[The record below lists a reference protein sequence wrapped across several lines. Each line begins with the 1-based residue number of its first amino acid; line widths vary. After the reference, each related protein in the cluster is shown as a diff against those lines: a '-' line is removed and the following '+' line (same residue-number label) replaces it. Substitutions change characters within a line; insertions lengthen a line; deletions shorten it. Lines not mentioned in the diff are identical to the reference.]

1 MPHYFAC
8 PACKQKNYGQQSAPA
23 GQQYRYGLRCARC
36 GKRGIYWVADAGTR
50 DLLIEQKHVSAED
63 IAVGSGTSNIRWMEP
78 EAPSGDTFDGIVNLL
93 KGNATFVAAYS
104 QGVRTKEFKDR
115 SRIFDKV
122 EEGQCEGQC
131 LHWIRRVLQG
141 GRETYRVEPNKGATS
156 RGDWDIREK
165 QMNQHFAGAIAQA
178 QREKSLGTRNPQLD
192 EITRY
197 FTERRKAAG
206 FTLSG
211 DGKTWTYLADQEAR
225 WVAMKQQEKAAL
237 DAANVTGF
245 YGHSWEKLKVELDRQ
260 LKGAEAM
267 KQTSKRP
274 FSNIVAT
281 KSLNRTPYAST
292 AGFVKVLMADGAFKA
307 KTCALL
313 GIGLRVGRGEA
324 GGEISGHAI
333 AVHWKSDIELF
344 LFDPNIGVFSSGN
357 KAALGKALED
367 LVGLGWSQVLEWELD
382 GTYGYSLFEW
392 RGSETDVQPREKPM
406 LVSPSD
412 VATGL
417 ENKVAGVVPL
427 KIPVANA
434 APSSNVASRAQFF
447 EQLAKK

>member
-1 MPHYFAC
+1 
-8 PACKQKNYGQQSAPA
+8 
-23 GQQYRYGLRCARC
+23 
-36 GKRGIYWVADAGTR
+36 
-50 DLLIEQKHVSAED
+50 
-63 IAVGSGTSNIRWMEP
+63 
-78 EAPSGDTFDGIVNLL
+78 
-93 KGNATFVAAYS
+93 
-104 QGVRTKEFKDR
+104 
-115 SRIFDKV
+115 
-122 EEGQCEGQC
+122 
-131 LHWIRRVLQG
+131 
-141 GRETYRVEPNKGATS
+141 
-156 RGDWDIREK
+156 
-165 QMNQHFAGAIAQA
+165 
-178 QREKSLGTRNPQLD
+178 
-192 EITRY
+192 
-197 FTERRKAAG
+197 
-206 FTLSG
+206 
-211 DGKTWTYLADQEAR
+211 
-225 WVAMKQQEKAAL
+225 
-237 DAANVTGF
+237 
-245 YGHSWEKLKVELDRQ
+245 VELDRQ

-281 KSLNRTPYAST
+281 KSLNRTPYASP

-367 LVGLGWSQVLEWELD
+367 LVGLGWPQVLEWEVD